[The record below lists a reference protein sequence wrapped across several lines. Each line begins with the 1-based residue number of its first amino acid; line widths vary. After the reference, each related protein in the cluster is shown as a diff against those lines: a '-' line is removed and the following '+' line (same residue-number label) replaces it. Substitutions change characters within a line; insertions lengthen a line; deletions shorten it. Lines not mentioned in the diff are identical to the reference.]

1 MKKIRMEV
9 QAKDL
14 SHLFILGFISRLR
27 ELNFLEYVLWP
38 ENDAAGSF
46 SCLSLECRLY
56 LQNG

>member
-1 MKKIRMEV
+1 MEV